1 MSNKKEILMES
12 IDILI
17 AERLKQLKFN
27 NSIQV
32 NISTVNIDGT
42 YDVLYHKQTITNVKA
57 REGTSFIVGDVCWA
71 LIPNNEFS
79 LLFLDCKI
87 P

>member
-42 YDVLYHKQTITNVKA
+42 YDV
-57 REGTSFIVGDVCWA
+57 GDVCWA